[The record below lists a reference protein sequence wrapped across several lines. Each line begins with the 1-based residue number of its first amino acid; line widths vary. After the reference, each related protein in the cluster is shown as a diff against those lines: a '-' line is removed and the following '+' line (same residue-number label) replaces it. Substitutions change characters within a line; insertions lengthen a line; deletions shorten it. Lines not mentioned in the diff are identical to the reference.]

1 MLANLH
7 REMAFMYAQM
17 GQLPQAVEEIET
29 AISSIEA
36 MDEPFSLEV
45 AMLYESAASLYMQVK
60 NFGKA

>member
-1 MLANLH
+1 
-7 REMAFMYAQM
+7 MAFMYAQM
-17 GQLPQAVEEIET
+17 DQLPQAVEEIET